1 MVFSDGGSTTIA
13 PKSGITA
20 RQLLTSVATRRGLSP
35 GKQNRE
41 QKKNILDFIMFYGT
55 HDRFKDVSIGYC

>member
-41 QKKNILDFIMFYGT
+41 KMFFIFIVFTTDFYGAND
-55 HDRFKDVSIGYC
+55 HF

>member
-41 QKKNILDFIMFYGT
+41 KYVFNKFFQCFMVHK
-55 HDRFKDVSIGYC
+55 